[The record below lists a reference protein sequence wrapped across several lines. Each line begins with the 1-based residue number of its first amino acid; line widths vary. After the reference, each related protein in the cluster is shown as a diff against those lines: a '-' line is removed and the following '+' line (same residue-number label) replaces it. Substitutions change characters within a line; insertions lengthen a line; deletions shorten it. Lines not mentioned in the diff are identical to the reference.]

1 MVTLEVTKVLG
12 SEFIQEVLVKRRDG
26 LDKCKEKEIT
36 HLESQVFAEAR
47 Y

>member
-26 LDKCKEKEIT
+26 LKCKSKEIT
-36 HLESQVFAEAR
+36 HLESQVFAVAR